1 MRREGEG
8 KGRKGGRGGSG
19 YYWDI
24 SSGCCDGE
32 NDAIDANSSVLCV
45 CVCVCHSSV
54 IAPINKLA
62 VSCMQLCVCVC
73 VRTCVCVCLL
83 HYAIAVRR
91 WLLTCSTTPG
101 DLIATSA
108 GANTSSWRSWSGK
121 PSLRS
126 WPKSSIW

>member
-1 MRREGEG
+1 MRREGEE
-8 KGRKGGRGGSG
+8 KGREGERGGSG

-24 SSGCCDGE
+24 SSGCCEWGG
-32 NDAIDANSSVLCV
+32 NDAIDANSSVLCHSDLYATV
-45 CVCVCHSSV
+45 CV
-54 IAPINKLA
+54 
-62 VSCMQLCVCVC
+62 CVCVC

-83 HYAIAVRR
+83 HHAIAVRR
-91 WLLTCSTTPG
+91 WPLTCSATPG

-126 WPKSSIW
+126 WPKASIW